1 MPRVVARA
9 RGFVYAVG
17 LLGVTGER
25 SELATTAISMATRLK
40 SVTDVP
46 VLVGVGV
53 SNAAQAQQACAV
65 ADGVIQGASVVR
77 RLLDNGPDAVGQ
89 YVAEVRSAIDQ
100 PIVVAR

>member
-1 MPRVVARA
+1 
-9 RGFVYAVG
+9 
-17 LLGVTGER
+17 
-25 SELATTAISMATRLK
+25 LATTAISMATRLK

-53 SNAAQAQQACAV
+53 SNAIQAQQACAV

-77 RLLDNGPDAVGQ
+77 RLLDQGPDAVGQ